1 MRIVNSEFK
10 ISATNPK
17 QYPQDDLKEIVL
29 VGKSNV
35 GKSSF
40 INTLANRKNLART
53 SSVPGK
59 TRLINYYKMISKIS
73 IDGTEENKDF
83 YFVDLPGYGFSQM
96 SKQEQITVGN
106 FIEEYLSKSKKISL
120 IVFLIDIRHDPT
132 NNDKLMYDYIIKQNI
147 PCVVVCNKA
156 DKLAPTK
163 VDLSHSRRGRKSP
176 EPPGETLRR
185 VVFFCEKNTLGSR
198 LRCGNFR
205 QCRKSSDNFR

>member
-73 IDGTEENKDF
+73 VDGTEENKDF

-163 VDLSHSRRGRKSP
+163 VDHQVAHLQEILNPLHDLEFTPFS
-176 EPPGETLRR
+176 
-185 VVFFCEKNTLGSR
+185 CEKKIYNENILKIIEKAV
-198 LRCGNFR
+198 LL
-205 QCRKSSDNFR
+205 